1 MPSARLANERAWR
14 FAAGAGRHHRPMA
27 GRRRASPPR
36 TPPPRTQS
44 RSSHRAKSGCCSLC
58 RELPASATE
67 ANRSVAAPETS
78 RPSSSVPAGTSGGR
92 RPRAAVPNHSGTSSA
107 IAAATA
113 ATTATAAADILR
125 AAAIAV
131 DGSHVCTNGPAR
143 LGIAGLTSRQ
153 ITHVP
158 VCAVS
163 AGPLPR
169 WRRMSSRKDCRRR
182 GGINAW
188 IAACRHERGYGRR
201 WWR

>member
-1 MPSARLANERAWR
+1 MACNLLSRAPSECSRGESKRR
-14 FAAGAGRHHRPMA
+14 GAGDVQALEQCP
-27 GRRRASPPR
+27 
-36 TPPPRTQS
+36 
-44 RSSHRAKSGCCSLC
+44 
-58 RELPASATE
+58 
-67 ANRSVAAPETS
+67 V
-78 RPSSSVPAGTSGGR
+78 GTSWRGRWLGGC
-92 RPRAAVPNHSGTSSA
+92 RAEPQRHVVCDQAA
-107 IAAATA
+107 AAAAAAATA
-113 ATTATAAADILR
+113 AAAAADIR